1 MIEFT
6 KVDLARLENVIKA
19 VKRGKYELEGEEI
32 LAFAQSFAWL
42 SALFDKIQSD
52 ISQPKIAHESTN
64 EPEKKTIEK
73 KSKK

>member
-1 MIEFT
+1 MIEFN

-19 VKRGKYELEGEEI
+19 LKRGKYELEGDEI

-42 SALFDKIQSD
+42 SSLFDKMQAD
-52 ISQPKIAHESTN
+52 IAKPKV
-64 EPEKKTIEK
+64 EPEPIKEPEPKTTEK